1 MANALSAR
9 RWETQRLA
17 GTPWFPAKMHCAS
30 ENKANRRI
38 WSLKRPAIVK
48 RGRNLGRS
56 HSLGPRVEV
65 IGLKAGGLARHREC
79 RTLNMT
85 NTNSKFVT
93 RFLAV
98 LFVGLTFAG
107 CAMMFVQG
115 EKSLFAESQTTIP

>member
-1 MANALSAR
+1 MRS
-9 RWETQRLA
+9 
-17 GTPWFPAKMHCAS
+17 AS

-48 RGRNLGRS
+48 RRRNLGRS
-56 HSLGPRVEV
+56 HSLGPRVEM
-65 IGLKAGGLARHREC
+65 IRLTAGDLTRHREC
-79 RTLNMT
+79 RTFTMT

-107 CAMMFVQG
+107 CAMMFAQG
-115 EKSLFAESQTTIP
+115 EKPLFAESQTTIP